1 MLNYWLN
8 PQHSS
13 SVPDPVVSTADSELR
28 AHVERALGAHYEL
41 DREIGRGGMGI
52 VYRARDRR
60 LKRWVAVKLLP
71 PELAF
76 RGDIRTRFLREAE
89 TAAQLSHPNIVPI
102 YAVDERD
109 GLVYFVMGY
118 VEGENLATRI
128 GQRGPLTVE
137 ETRRILHEVAEALAY
152 AHARNVVHRD
162 IKPDNI
168 LICSD
173 DGHAMV
179 TDFGIAR
186 AVSDSG
192 DSRLTATGMA
202 IGTPAYMAP
211 EQAAGDRDLDGR
223 TDLYSLGVVGYQ
235 MLTGEPPFKAGNTPA
250 MLVKHL
256 SEAPVPVTERRS
268 GIPDDLARVIMTL
281 LEKEPAN
288 RFASAQA
295 PAAALDGGEVPEPAS
310 TRRASAGVPHQPA
323 ATAGDGAARNSAGV
337 AQRTSGAL
345 EPYGPDDLLAAVTP
359 DEMMRWSA
367 APVVD
372 FRKKITTY
380 LIVNAVVL
388 FFAIFTDK
396 NFLGLSAIWGVFL
409 AFKYAKLWSEGYDW
423 RDVFKQPRDRLFFD
437 VAAETIDDARGLF
450 DNTKRAEMRE
460 RARRRRLAV
469 DVSIGARL
477 PDRSARGAAGAPST
491 PPGALPSGT
500 VREHAGRFADL
511 VDQAARDRAE
521 IVRIMESVP
530 RREREQLSHVVPS
543 AEALY
548 RKVESLAVTAA
559 DLERNSAPGAGAVI
573 EREISQLEA
582 QANPLDYAASEDRV
596 RRLAYLKRQRRAVV
610 DVGNRRDQAVAK
622 LESCRAALQSMR
634 LDLVRLRTGA
644 ETHERITLLAEQA
657 LSLARD
663 VDGLVYGADEVA
675 RLTSRGQG
683 GGGRPLAGPA

>member
-1 MLNYWLN
+1 M
-8 PQHSS
+8 
-13 SVPDPVVSTADSELR
+13 PDPVVSTADSELR
-28 AHVERALGAHYEL
+28 AHVERALSAQYEL
-41 DREIGRGGMGI
+41 DCEIGRGGMGI

-60 LKRWVAVKLLP
+60 LKRLVAVKLLP

-118 VEGENLATRI
+118 IEGENLATRI
-128 GQRGPLTVE
+128 GTNGPLPVD
-137 ETRRILHEVAEALAY
+137 ETRRILREVADALAY

-168 LICSD
+168 LLAT
-173 DGHAMV
+173 DGRAMV

-211 EQAAGDRDLDGR
+211 EQAAGDRDVDGR

-256 SEAPVPVTERRS
+256 SEPPVPVTERRS
-268 GIPDDLARVIMTL
+268 GIPDDLARVVMTL

-288 RFASAQA
+288 RFTTAQA
-295 PAAALDGGEVPEPAS
+295 LAAALDGGDVPEPAS
-310 TRRASAGVPHQPA
+310 ARRTSSGATRDAMAP
-323 ATAGDGAARNSAGV
+323 
-337 AQRTSGAL
+337 RTSGAYDD
-345 EPYGPDDLLAAVTP
+345 PAAAGGMATTARGFAGFDTTSGDDLLAPVTP

-380 LIVNAVVL
+380 IIVNAVIL
-388 FFAIFTDK
+388 FFAVFAGK
-396 NFLGLSAIWGVFL
+396 NLLGLSAIWGVFM

-450 DNTKRAEMRE
+450 DTKKRAEMRE
-460 RARRRRLAV
+460 RARRRRLAGHGEV
-469 DVSIGARL
+469 GGRRADGSTGTL
-477 PDRSARGAAGAPST
+477 PGSAPA
-491 PPGALPSGT
+491 GALPSST
-500 VREHAGRFADL
+500 AREHAGRFTAII
-511 VDQAARDRAE
+511 DQAARDRGE

-530 RREREQLSHVVPS
+530 KREREQLSHVVPS
-543 AEALY
+543 ADALY
-548 RKVESLAVTAA
+548 RKVEALAVSAA
-559 DLERNSAPGAGAVI
+559 DLARNSAPNAGEVI
-573 EREISQLEA
+573 EREIALLES
-582 QANPLDYAASEDRV
+582 QANPLDYQASEDRV
-596 RRLAYLKRQRRAVV
+596 RRLAYLKRQRRAVL
-610 DVGNRRDQAVAK
+610 DVNARRDQAVAK
-622 LESCRAALQSMR
+622 LESCRTALQNMR

-657 LSLARD
+657 MSLARD

-675 RLTSRGQG
+675 RLTARGQ